1 MEHTNMKTTKENEI
15 IIFKTKDG
23 PSVDVCIKDET
34 VWLTQSEMG
43 ELFEKAQSTINEHLK
58 NIFKE
63 GELEESEVKRK
74 FGNSEKSHLIT
85 KPTYFYNLDV
95 IISVGYRV
103 KSKRGTQFRIWAN
116 KILKEFL
123 LEGYVVNQNKLKGQS
138 QKIKQL
144 ETTLK
149 SIVEASHQ
157 KELSNTEAKGILT
170 LIQDYTLALDL
181 LDDYDHQRLSLSQ
194 TQKSAKKVITYKQ
207 ALNVINT
214 LREKFKRDGE
224 SVDLFGKEKDKSFK
238 SSLSTIYQTFEKKEL
253 YPSIEEKAAHLLYFV
268 IKNHSFV
275 DGNKRIAAFIFVW
288 FLENNDYL
296 YTEEGKKRMD
306 DNGLV
311 ALCLLIAHSKP
322 EEKDTFVKLIVNLIN
337 KKNS

>member
-1 MEHTNMKTTKENEI
+1 MKSKKDNKVT
-15 IIFKTKDG
+15 IFKTKDG
-23 PSVDVCIKDET
+23 PAVDVQINNET
-34 VWLTQSEMG
+34 AWLNQNQMTD
-43 ELFEKAQSTINEHLK
+43 LFEKDQSVISRHLN

-63 GELEESEVKRK
+63 KELDRK
-74 FGNSEKSHLIT
+74 SNMQKMHIPNSD
-85 KPTYFYNLDV
+85 KPVNFYSLDI

-116 KILKEFL
+116 KVLKEFL
-123 LEGYVVNQNKLKGQS
+123 LEGYAVNQSKLKGQS

-144 ETTLK
+144 ETTIK

-157 KELSNTEAKGILT
+157 KELSHTEATGILN

-181 LDDYDHQRLSLSQ
+181 LDDYDHQRLSVSQ
-194 TQKSAKKVITYKQ
+194 TKKSAKKIITYEQ
-207 ALNVINT
+207 ALNAINT
-214 LREKFKRDGE
+214 LREKFRKDGE
-224 SVDLFGKEKDKSFK
+224 SVDLFGKEKDQSFK

-296 YTEEGKKRMD
+296 YTEEGKKRID

-322 EEKDTFVKLIVNLIN
+322 EEKETFVKLIVNLIN
-337 KKNS
+337 KRNGL

>member
-1 MEHTNMKTTKENEI
+1 MKTTKENEI

-123 LEGYVVNQNKLKGQS
+123 LEGYAVNQSKLKGQS

-144 ETTLK
+144 ETTIK
-149 SIVEASHQ
+149 SIVSASHQ
-157 KELSNTEAKGILT
+157 KELSNTEAKGILNF
-170 LIQDYTLALDL
+170 IQDYTLALDL
-181 LDDYDHQRLSLSQ
+181 LDDYDHQRLSVSQ
-194 TQKSAKKVITYKQ
+194 TKKSAKKIITYEQ
-207 ALNVINT
+207 ALDAINT

-224 SVDLFGKEKDKSFK
+224 SVDLFGKEKDQSFK

-296 YTEEGKKRMD
+296 YTAEGKKRID

-311 ALCLLIAHSKP
+311 ALCLLIAHSRP
-322 EEKDTFVKLIVNLIN
+322 EEKETFVKLIVNLIN
-337 KKNS
+337 KRNG

>member
-1 MEHTNMKTTKENEI
+1 MKSKKDNKVT
-15 IIFKTKDG
+15 IFKTKDG
-23 PSVDVCIKDET
+23 PAVDVQINNET
-34 VWLTQSEMG
+34 AWLSQNQMTD
-43 ELFEKAQSTINEHLK
+43 LFEKDQSVISRHLN

-63 GELEESEVKRK
+63 KELDRK
-74 FGNSEKSHLIT
+74 SNMQKMHIPNSD
-85 KPTYFYNLDV
+85 KPVNFYSLDV

-116 KILKEFL
+116 KVLKEFL
-123 LEGYVVNQNKLKGQS
+123 LEGYAVNQSKLKGQS

-144 ETTLK
+144 ETTIK
-149 SIVEASHQ
+149 SIVEASNQ
-157 KELSNTEAKGILT
+157 KELSHTEAKGILN

-194 TQKSAKKVITYKQ
+194 TQKSKKRMITYEQ
-207 ALNVINT
+207 ALDAINT
-214 LREKFKRDGE
+214 LQEKFRKDGE
-224 SVDLFGKEKDKSFK
+224 SVSFFGKEKDQSFK

-296 YTEEGKKRMD
+296 YTTEGKKRID

-322 EEKDTFVKLIVNLIN
+322 EEKETFVKLIVNLIN
-337 KKNS
+337 QRNG

>member
-1 MEHTNMKTTKENEI
+1 MEHIHMKSKKDNKVT
-15 IIFKTKDG
+15 IFKTKDG
-23 PSVDVCIKDET
+23 PAVDVQINNET
-34 VWLTQSEMG
+34 AWLSQNQMTD
-43 ELFEKAQSTINEHLK
+43 LFEKDQSVISRHLN

-63 GELEESEVKRK
+63 KELDKKSNMQKMHIP
-74 FGNSEKSHLIT
+74 NSD
-85 KPTYFYNLDV
+85 KPVNFYSLDV

-123 LEGYVVNQNKLKGQS
+123 LEGYTVNQTKLKGQS
-138 QKIKQL
+138 RKIKQL
-144 ETTLK
+144 ETTIK
-149 SIVEASHQ
+149 SIVSASHQ
-157 KELSNTEAKGILT
+157 KELSHSEAKGILN

-194 TQKSAKKVITYKQ
+194 TQKSEKKVITYEQ
-207 ALNVINT
+207 ALDAINT

-224 SVDLFGKEKDKSFK
+224 SVDLFGKEKDQSFK

-275 DGNKRIAAFIFVW
+275 DGNKRIAAFVFVW

-296 YTEEGKKRMD
+296 YTKEGKKRID

-322 EEKDTFVKLIVNLIN
+322 EEKETFVKLIVNLIN
-337 KKNS
+337 KRNG

>member
-1 MEHTNMKTTKENEI
+1 MKTTKENEI

-23 PSVDVCIKDET
+23 LAVDVQINNET
-34 VWLTQSEMG
+34 AWLNQNQMTD
-43 ELFEKAQSTINEHLK
+43 LFEKDQSVISRHLN

-63 GELEESEVKRK
+63 KELDKKSNMQKMHIP
-74 FGNSEKSHLIT
+74 NSD
-85 KPTYFYNLDV
+85 KPVNFYSLDV

-123 LEGYVVNQNKLKGQS
+123 LEGYAVNQSKLKGQS

-144 ETTLK
+144 ETTIK
-149 SIVEASHQ
+149 SIVEASNQ
-157 KELSNTEAKGILT
+157 KELSNTEAKGILN

-194 TQKSAKKVITYKQ
+194 TQKSEKRMITYEQ
-207 ALNVINT
+207 ALNAINT
-214 LREKFKRDGE
+214 LREKFRKDGE
-224 SVDLFGKEKDKSFK
+224 SVDLFGKEKDQSFK

-296 YTEEGKKRMD
+296 YTAEGKKRID

-311 ALCLLIAHSKP
+311 ALCLLIAHSKS
-322 EEKDTFVKLIVNLIN
+322 EEKETFVKLTVNLIN
-337 KKNS
+337 KRNG

>member
-1 MEHTNMKTTKENEI
+1 MGHTNMKTTKENEI

-123 LEGYVVNQNKLKGQS
+123 LEGYAVNQNKLKGQS

-144 ETTLK
+144 ETTIK
-149 SIVEASHQ
+149 SIVSASHQ
-157 KELSNTEAKGILT
+157 KELSNTEAKSILN

-194 TQKSAKKVITYKQ
+194 TQKSEKRMITYEQ
-207 ALNVINT
+207 ALDAINT

-224 SVDLFGKEKDKSFK
+224 SVDLFGKEKDQSFK

-275 DGNKRIAAFIFVW
+275 DGNKRIAAFVFVW

-296 YTEEGKKRMD
+296 YTTEGKKRID

-322 EEKDTFVKLIVNLIN
+322 EEKETFVKLIVNLIN
-337 KKNS
+337 QRNG

>member
-1 MEHTNMKTTKENEI
+1 MKSKKDNKVT
-15 IIFKTKDG
+15 IFKTKDG
-23 PSVDVCIKDET
+23 PAVDVQINNET
-34 VWLTQSEMG
+34 AWLSQNQMTD
-43 ELFEKAQSTINEHLK
+43 LFEKDQSVISRHLN

-63 GELEESEVKRK
+63 KELDRKRNMQK
-74 FGNSEKSHLIT
+74 MHIPNSD
-85 KPTYFYNLDV
+85 KPVNFYSLDV

-144 ETTLK
+144 EITIK

-157 KELSNTEAKGILT
+157 KELSNTEAKGILK

-194 TQKSAKKVITYKQ
+194 TQKSEKRMITYEQ
-207 ALNVINT
+207 ALDAINT
-214 LREKFKRDGE
+214 LREKFRKDGE
-224 SVDLFGKEKDKSFK
+224 SVDLFGKEKDQSFK

-253 YPSIEEKAAHLLYFV
+253 YPSIEAACFA
-268 IKNHSFV
+268 S
-275 DGNKRIAAFIFVW
+275 
-288 FLENNDYL
+288 
-296 YTEEGKKRMD
+296 
-306 DNGLV
+306 
-311 ALCLLIAHSKP
+311 S
-322 EEKDTFVKLIVNLIN
+322 VNPSL
-337 KKNS
+337 

>member
-1 MEHTNMKTTKENEI
+1 MKSKKDNKVT
-15 IIFKTKDG
+15 IFKTKDG
-23 PSVDVCIKDET
+23 PAVDVQINNET
-34 VWLTQSEMG
+34 AWLSQNQMTD
-43 ELFEKAQSTINEHLK
+43 LFEKDQSVISRHLN

-63 GELEESEVKRK
+63 KELDRK
-74 FGNSEKSHLIT
+74 SNMQKMHTPNSD
-85 KPTYFYNLDV
+85 KPVNFYSLDV

-123 LEGYVVNQNKLKGQS
+123 LEGYTVNQTKLKGQS

-144 ETTLK
+144 ETTIK
-149 SIVEASHQ
+149 SIVSASHQ
-157 KELSNTEAKGILT
+157 KELSHSEAKSILN

-194 TQKSAKKVITYKQ
+194 TQKSEKKVITYEQ
-207 ALNVINT
+207 ALDAINT

-224 SVDLFGKEKDKSFK
+224 SVDLFGKEKDQSFK

-275 DGNKRIAAFIFVW
+275 DGNKRIAAFVFVW

-296 YTEEGKKRMD
+296 YTKEGKKRID

-322 EEKDTFVKLIVNLIN
+322 EEKETFVKLIVNLIN
-337 KKNS
+337 KRNG

>member
-1 MEHTNMKTTKENEI
+1 MKLKNDNKVT
-15 IIFKTKDG
+15 IFKTKDG
-23 PSVDVCIKDET
+23 PAVDVQINNET
-34 VWLTQSEMG
+34 AWLNQNQMTD
-43 ELFEKAQSTINEHLK
+43 LFEKDQSVISRHLN

-63 GELEESEVKRK
+63 KELDKKSNMQKMHIP
-74 FGNSEKSHLIT
+74 NSD
-85 KPTYFYNLDV
+85 KPVNFYSLDV

-123 LEGYVVNQNKLKGQS
+123 LEGYAVNQNKLKGQS

-144 ETTLK
+144 ETTIK
-149 SIVEASHQ
+149 SIVEASQQ
-157 KELSNTEAKGILT
+157 KELSNTEAKGILN

-194 TQKSAKKVITYKQ
+194 TKKSSKKVITYEQ
-207 ALNVINT
+207 ALNAINT
-214 LREKFKRDGE
+214 LRKSFRKDGE
-224 SVDLFGKEKDKSFK
+224 SVDLFGKEKDQSFK

-275 DGNKRIAAFIFVW
+275 DGNKRIAAFVFVW

-296 YTEEGKKRMD
+296 YTAEGKKRID

-322 EEKDTFVKLIVNLIN
+322 EEKETFVKLIVNLIN
-337 KKNS
+337 KRNG

>member
-1 MEHTNMKTTKENEI
+1 MKSKKDNKVT
-15 IIFKTKDG
+15 IFKTKDG
-23 PSVDVCIKDET
+23 PAVDVQINNET
-34 VWLTQSEMG
+34 AWLNQNQMTD
-43 ELFEKAQSTINEHLK
+43 LFEKDQSVISRHLN

-63 GELEESEVKRK
+63 KELARK
-74 FGNSEKSHLIT
+74 SNMQKMHIPNSD
-85 KPTYFYNLDV
+85 KPVNFYSLDV

-103 KSKRGTQFRIWAN
+103 KSKRGTQFRVWAN

-123 LEGYVVNQNKLKGQS
+123 LEGYAVNQSKLKGQS

-144 ETTLK
+144 ETTIK

-157 KELSNTEAKGILT
+157 KELSNTEAKGILN

-194 TQKSAKKVITYKQ
+194 TKISTKKVITYEQ
-207 ALNVINT
+207 GLNAIIT
-214 LREKFKRDGE
+214 LREKFRKDGE
-224 SVDLFGKEKDKSFK
+224 SVDLFGKEKDESFK

-296 YTEEGKKRMD
+296 YTEEGKKRID

-322 EEKDTFVKLIVNLIN
+322 EEKETFVKLIVNLIN
-337 KKNS
+337 KRNG

>member
-1 MEHTNMKTTKENEI
+1 MKSKKDNKVT
-15 IIFKTKDG
+15 IFKTKDG
-23 PSVDVCIKDET
+23 PAVDVQINNET
-34 VWLTQSEMG
+34 AWLSQNQMTD
-43 ELFEKAQSTINEHLK
+43 LFEKDQSVISRHLN

-63 GELEESEVKRK
+63 KELDRK
-74 FGNSEKSHLIT
+74 SNMQKMHIPNSD
-85 KPTYFYNLDV
+85 KPVNFYSLDV

-116 KILKEFL
+116 KVLKEFL
-123 LEGYVVNQNKLKGQS
+123 LEGYAVNQSKLKGQS

-144 ETTLK
+144 ETTIK
-149 SIVEASHQ
+149 SIISASHQ
-157 KELSNTEAKGILT
+157 KELSNTEAKGILN

-194 TQKSAKKVITYKQ
+194 TKKSEKKVITYEQ
-207 ALNVINT
+207 ALDAINT

-224 SVDLFGKEKDKSFK
+224 SVSFFGKEKDQSFK

-275 DGNKRIAAFIFVW
+275 DGNKRIAAFVFVW

-296 YTEEGKKRMD
+296 YTTEGKKRID

-322 EEKDTFVKLIVNLIN
+322 EEKETFVKLIVNLIN
-337 KKNS
+337 KRNG

>member
-1 MEHTNMKTTKENEI
+1 MKTTKENEI

-123 LEGYVVNQNKLKGQS
+123 LEGYAVNQTKLKGQS

-144 ETTLK
+144 ETTIK

-157 KELSNTEAKGILT
+157 KELSNTEAKSILN

-194 TQKSAKKVITYKQ
+194 TKKSAKIIITYEQ
-207 ALNVINT
+207 ALNAINT
-214 LREKFKRDGE
+214 LREKFRKDGE
-224 SVDLFGKEKDKSFK
+224 SVDLFGKEKDQSFK

-296 YTEEGKKRMD
+296 YTEEGKKRID

-322 EEKDTFVKLIVNLIN
+322 EEKETFVKLIVNLIN
-337 KKNS
+337 QRNG

>member
-1 MEHTNMKTTKENEI
+1 MKSRKDNKVT
-15 IIFKTKDG
+15 IFKTKDG
-23 PSVDVCIKDET
+23 PAVDVQINNET
-34 VWLTQSEMG
+34 AWLNQNQMTD
-43 ELFEKAQSTINEHLK
+43 LFEKDQSVISRHLN

-63 GELEESEVKRK
+63 KELDKKSNMQKMHIP
-74 FGNSEKSHLIT
+74 NSD
-85 KPTYFYNLDV
+85 KPVNFYSLDV

-116 KILKEFL
+116 KVLKEFL
-123 LEGYVVNQNKLKGQS
+123 LEGYAVNQNKLKGQS

-144 ETTLK
+144 ETTIK
-149 SIVEASHQ
+149 SIVEASNQ
-157 KELSNTEAKGILT
+157 KELSNTEAKGILK

-194 TQKSAKKVITYKQ
+194 TQKSEKRMITYEQ
-207 ALNVINT
+207 ALDAINT

-224 SVDLFGKEKDKSFK
+224 SVDLFGKEKDQSFK

-275 DGNKRIAAFIFVW
+275 DGNKRIAAFVFVW
-288 FLENNDYL
+288 FLENHDYL
-296 YTEEGKKRMD
+296 YTKEGKKRID

-322 EEKDTFVKLIVNLIN
+322 EEKETFVKLIVNLIN
-337 KKNS
+337 KRNG

>member
-1 MEHTNMKTTKENEI
+1 MKSKKDNKVT
-15 IIFKTKDG
+15 IFKTKDG
-23 PSVDVCIKDET
+23 PAVDVQIDNKT
-34 VWLTQSEMG
+34 VWLNQNQITD
-43 ELFEKAQSTINEHLK
+43 LFEKDQSVISRHLN

-63 GELEESEVKRK
+63 KELDKKSNMQKMHIP
-74 FGNSEKSHLIT
+74 NSD
-85 KPTYFYNLDV
+85 KPVNFYSLDV

-116 KILKEFL
+116 KVLKEFL
-123 LEGYVVNQNKLKGQS
+123 LEGYAVNQNKLKGQS

-144 ETTLK
+144 ETTIK
-149 SIVEASHQ
+149 SIVSASHQ
-157 KELSNTEAKGILT
+157 KELSNTEAKGILN

-194 TQKSAKKVITYKQ
+194 TQKSKKRMITYEQ
-207 ALNVINT
+207 ALDAINT
-214 LREKFKRDGE
+214 LQEKFRKDGE
-224 SVDLFGKEKDKSFK
+224 SVSLLRKEKDQSFK
-238 SSLSTIYQTFEKKEL
+238 SSLSTIYQTFEEKEL

-275 DGNKRIAAFIFVW
+275 DGNKRIAAFLFVW
-288 FLENNDYL
+288 FLENNHYL
-296 YTEEGKKRMD
+296 YTTEGNKRIE

-322 EEKDTFVKLIVNLIN
+322 KEKETFVKLIINIIN
-337 KKNS
+337 KKNG

>member
-1 MEHTNMKTTKENEI
+1 MKTTKENEI

-23 PSVDVCIKDET
+23 PAVDVQINNET
-34 VWLTQSEMG
+34 AWLNQNQMTD
-43 ELFEKAQSTINEHLK
+43 LFEKDQSVISRHLN

-63 GELEESEVKRK
+63 KELDKKSNMQKMHIP
-74 FGNSEKSHLIT
+74 NSD
-85 KPTYFYNLDV
+85 KPVNFYSLDV

-123 LEGYVVNQNKLKGQS
+123 LEGYAVNQTKLKGQS

-144 ETTLK
+144 ETTIK
-149 SIVEASHQ
+149 SIVEASNQ
-157 KELSNTEAKGILT
+157 KELSNTEAKGILN

-194 TQKSAKKVITYKQ
+194 TQKSEKRMITYEQ
-207 ALNVINT
+207 ALNAINT
-214 LREKFKRDGE
+214 LREKFRKDGE
-224 SVDLFGKEKDKSFK
+224 SVDLFGKEKDQSFK
-238 SSLSTIYQTFEKKEL
+238 SSLLTIYQTFEKKEL

-296 YTEEGKKRMD
+296 YTAEGKKRID

-322 EEKDTFVKLIVNLIN
+322 EEKETFVKLIVNLIN
-337 KKNS
+337 KRNG

>member
-1 MEHTNMKTTKENEI
+1 MKSKKDNKVT
-15 IIFKTKDG
+15 IFKTKDG
-23 PSVDVCIKDET
+23 PAVDVQINNET
-34 VWLTQSEMG
+34 AWLSQNQMTD
-43 ELFEKAQSTINEHLK
+43 LFEKDQSVISRHLN

-63 GELEESEVKRK
+63 KELDRK
-74 FGNSEKSHLIT
+74 SNMQKMHIPNSD
-85 KPTYFYNLDV
+85 KPVNFYSLDV

-116 KILKEFL
+116 KVLKEFL

-144 ETTLK
+144 EITIK

-157 KELSNTEAKGILT
+157 KELSNTEAKGILN

-194 TQKSAKKVITYKQ
+194 TQKSKKRMITYEQ
-207 ALNVINT
+207 ALDAINT

-224 SVDLFGKEKDKSFK
+224 SVDLFGKEKDQSFK

-296 YTEEGKKRMD
+296 YTTEGKKRID

-322 EEKDTFVKLIVNLIN
+322 EKKETFVTLIVNLIN
-337 KKNS
+337 QRNG

>member
-1 MEHTNMKTTKENEI
+1 MKINNKVT
-15 IIFKTKDG
+15 IFKTKDG
-23 PSVDVCIKDET
+23 PAVDVQINNET
-34 VWLTQSEMG
+34 AWLSQNQMTD
-43 ELFEKAQSTINEHLK
+43 LFEKDQSVISRHLN

-63 GELEESEVKRK
+63 KELDKKSNMKK
-74 FGNSEKSHLIT
+74 MHIPNSD
-85 KPTYFYNLDV
+85 KPVNFYSLDV

-123 LEGYVVNQNKLKGQS
+123 LEGYTVNQTKLKGQS

-144 ETTLK
+144 ETTIK
-149 SIVEASHQ
+149 SIVSASHQ
-157 KELSNTEAKGILT
+157 KELSHSEAKSILN

-194 TQKSAKKVITYKQ
+194 TQKSEKKVITYEQ
-207 ALNVINT
+207 ALDAINT

-224 SVDLFGKEKDKSFK
+224 SVDLFGKEKDQSFK

-275 DGNKRIAAFIFVW
+275 DGNKRIAAFVFVW

-296 YTEEGKKRMD
+296 YTKEGKKRID

-322 EEKDTFVKLIVNLIN
+322 EEKETFVKLIVNLIN
-337 KKNS
+337 KRNG